1 MIGAGRPKPVR
12 GTQMQLNCRC
22 LLPYIAVFGI
32 LLGHCLASE
41 KTIKPEELPKKVT
54 DALHA
59 RFPGLKIDSAAEE
72 NDGGKTVYDIELKLK
87 GRKVETDIRADG
99 TMLEVEKQLTE
110 KEWPAVLKSAMKSN
124 HPKATIREV
133 MEVFKVHGKEEVA
146 DHYELTVQGADKKA
160 AEVLISLDGKPF
172 KEEAASP
179 SAESSTEEDVK
190 FDELPKAV
198 KDALRA
204 KFPKAEVGSAE
215 KGKEDGQTIFEITV
229 KDKGH
234 SIDVTT
240 TTDGK
245 ILSYEKTLPPADQ
258 PKMILRTLKSK
269 YPNSTIKLAE
279 EVWEHDKLVGYEFT
293 IATAD
298 KKTVEVTF
306 DPKCQLKEAQGEK

>member
-1 MIGAGRPKPVR
+1 
-12 GTQMQLNCRC
+12 MQLNYRW
-22 LLPYIAVFGI
+22 LASFVALFGI
-32 LLGHCLASE
+32 LLGQCSAAE
-41 KTIKPEELPKKVT
+41 KKIKPEELPKKVK
-54 DALHA
+54 DALDA
-59 RFPGLKIDSAAEE
+59 RFPDLKIDSAIEE

-87 GRKVETDIRADG
+87 GRKFETDIQADG
-99 TMLEVEKQLTE
+99 RMLEVEKQLTE
-110 KEWPAVLKSAMKSN
+110 KEWPAVLTNAMKRL
-124 HPKATIREV
+124 HPNATIKEV

-146 DHYELTVQGADKKA
+146 DHYELTVEGSDKKES
-160 AEVLISLDGKPF
+160 EVLISLDGKPF

-179 SAESSTEEDVK
+179 AAESSTEEDVK
-190 FDELPKAV
+190 FDDLPKAV
-198 KDALRA
+198 KDALHA
-204 KFPKAEVGSAE
+204 KFPKAQVGSAE
-215 KGKEDGQTIFEITV
+215 KGKEDGQAIFEITV